1 MSINDKIQASAK
13 DTEGKLQAA
22 AGELTGDQKMK
33 AEGELKQ
40 VQADAM
46 KTSAEVKEAAGKTVD
61 KIKDATN

>member
-1 MSINDKIQASAK
+1 MSINDKIEASAK

-40 VQADAM
+40 VQAAAM
-46 KTSAEVKEAAGKTVD
+46 KTATEVKEATAKAVD
-61 KIKDATN
+61 KIKDAIN